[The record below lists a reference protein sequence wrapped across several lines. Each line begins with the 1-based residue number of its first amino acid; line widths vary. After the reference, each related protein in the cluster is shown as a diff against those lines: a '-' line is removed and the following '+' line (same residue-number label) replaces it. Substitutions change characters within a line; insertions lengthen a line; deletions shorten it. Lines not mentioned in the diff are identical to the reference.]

1 MAITATRDVRFQSA
15 SQRSPTNALNAV
27 EAGAAEFTLND
38 LPPLPT
44 PDRQTMRSQAASG
57 CTVVLMLIAVLAGLP
72 HSVGNNYGG
81 PWEHGNFRLRQLGL
95 VALYIEAFFAILC
108 LLGIMWGDP
117 GVLKR
122 SPETCFPL
130 PQNIAEKLRQKQS
143 LAGLENV
150 YEGQHVFCVRC
161 CIWRPDSSPPLYRDN
176 THHCSTCQRCVA
188 DFDHHCGVFGRC
200 IAGKGWQ
207 GNMGYFKGILMMM
220 FFGLITCIGTVAAT
234 AGAL

>member
-1 MAITATRDVRFQSA
+1 MQLAATTEDDGPAEAVRIVRSEPPPAAAPKEDALQCRGELRLKTTSTTSA
-15 SQRSPTNALNAV
+15 L
-27 EAGAAEFTLND
+27 
-38 LPPLPT
+38 
-44 PDRQTMRSQAASG
+44 
-57 CTVVLMLIAVLAGLP
+57 
-72 HSVGNNYGG
+72 VG
-81 PWEHGNFRLRQLGL
+81 E
-95 VALYIEAFFAILC
+95 I
-108 LLGIMWGDP
+108 
-117 GVLKR
+117 
-122 SPETCFPL
+122 
-130 PQNIAEKLRQKQS
+130 
-143 LAGLENV
+143 
-150 YEGQHVFCVRC
+150 FCVRC